1 METMAFHWLGH
12 CQERTGV
19 SLPVGLLVSLQGKA
33 CELLFLVFQPY
44 LTKVSVFFFF
54 FFYTVQQPYRLS
66 YCSFNNS
73 KLIPV
78 SRG

>member
-54 FFYTVQQPYRLS
+54 NTVQQPSRLS

-73 KLIPV
+73 KLSPV